1 MSSLQHMSRQL
12 IYAARLPPQ
21 ENCRLPQLHRKVA
34 SSGKKRIRRRRKI
47 LDGWRRNKERGP
59 VSAKKKS
66 SKTRAKKKK
75 TLVVSQV
82 RSSLYAAKAR
92 GADRNADRRGRAP
105 PHETIGAPVYS
116 TLSM

>member
-21 ENCRLPQLHRKVA
+21 ENCRLPQLHRKVV
-34 SSGKKRIRRRRKI
+34 
-47 LDGWRRNKERGP
+47 W
-59 VSAKKKS
+59 KKKDPQAQKNPGWMAQKQGTGS
-66 SKTRAKKKK
+66 SFREKKIVQDTREEKK